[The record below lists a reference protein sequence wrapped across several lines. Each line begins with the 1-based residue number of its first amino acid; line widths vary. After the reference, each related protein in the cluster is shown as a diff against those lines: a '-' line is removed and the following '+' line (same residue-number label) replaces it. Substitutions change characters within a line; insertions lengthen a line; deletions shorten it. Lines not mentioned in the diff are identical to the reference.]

1 MPGQFRT
8 PRSLSSVET
17 VTLRRVFTDAYCFEL
32 APSPAVL
39 HTQALPIKT
48 AWGGRERCRFDHRD
62 VVVDELNFLILN
74 ETP

>member
-1 MPGQFRT
+1 
-8 PRSLSSVET
+8 
-17 VTLRRVFTDAYCFEL
+17 VFTDAYCFEL